1 MSLSIIQGSFLF
13 YMAVVN
19 DHFRQLK
26 SLSDDGNIS
35 EEMARQFEF
44 MRDEIK
50 EIKAQQ
56 QNVSKVVQQLA
67 EMLETKIVESI
78 TKVPDFDSPIPRK
91 MPTVTPDT
99 AK

>member
-1 MSLSIIQGSFLF
+1 M
-13 YMAVVN
+13 
-19 DHFRQLK
+19 
-26 SLSDDGNIS
+26 SDDGNIS

-91 MPTVTPDT
+91 MPQ
-99 AK
+99 